1 MNVLLKKLKDLFD
14 LGDGRWFGVA
24 VDRQWGDEEEMW
36 WFFRCVLQRVK
47 PPVCRGLLVGC
58 SGRLGSGSSVG

>member
-24 VDRQWGDEEEMW
+24 VDRQWGDEEEFWVGDVVVFQM
-36 WFFRCVLQRVK
+36 RASESEASGVQRA
-47 PPVCRGLLVGC
+47 L
-58 SGRLGSGSSVG
+58 GRL